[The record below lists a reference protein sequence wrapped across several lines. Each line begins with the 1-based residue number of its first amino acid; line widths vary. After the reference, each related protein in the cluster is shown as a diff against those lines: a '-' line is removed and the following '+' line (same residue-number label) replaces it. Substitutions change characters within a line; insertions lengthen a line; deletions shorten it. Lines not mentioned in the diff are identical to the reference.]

1 MPPVILAVDQG
12 SSSSRCV
19 VFDAKLE
26 PVAVAS
32 RPVASAFAAPGRVEH
47 DAGEIIDGVLGCVR
61 EALAAA
67 DADWPDVAGIGLAA
81 QTETF
86 VVWDAATGQPVYP
99 AISWRDTRTADAC
112 EKLRAAGH
120 EAAVRA
126 TTGLPLEA
134 AFSASKLSWLLDE
147 LRGARAAADRG
158 RLLFGDIGCWLTWR
172 LSGGAAHVTDPSMAS
187 RTMLFDLARGC
198 WDESMIDLFGV
209 PAQML
214 PEVLPSAGQ
223 IAVTDASVCGGRAM
237 IGAIVGD
244 QQAALFGH
252 RCVREGMAKL
262 TLGTG
267 AFLWCNAGR
276 RPPRAAPA
284 GVVSTC
290 AWQIGDQTTYAL
302 EGFVP
307 NAGSVTTWLRRLG
320 VLGAQEWPVIR
331 PGALARPA
339 AEAPW
344 CVPALFGLGTPSWAP
359 LAVAPIGGLTADST
373 GADVAEAAMIGA
385 AHQIADA
392 VDAVAAGLAGPLE
405 TLRVDG
411 GLGRNDSVLQALA
424 DLSGRCLERT
434 SSAEVTA
441 LGAASLAGLATGQ
454 WDQAGLAGLPVR
466 TDRTVRPCLPAD
478 RRDAARN
485 AWREL
490 LAEVAGRASRDH
502 GQAAGTAS

>member
-1 MPPVILAVDQG
+1 MPRVILAVDQG

-19 VFDAKLE
+19 VFDAGLE

-32 RPVASAFAAPGRVEH
+32 RPVASAFPAPGRVEH
-47 DAGEIIDGVLGCVR
+47 DARELVDGVLGCLR
-61 EALAAA
+61 EALATAG
-67 DADWPDVAGIGLAA
+67 ADWPDVTGIGLAA

-86 VVWDAATGQPVYP
+86 VVWHAATGQPVYP
-99 AISWRDTRTADAC
+99 AISWRDTRTAVAC

-120 EAAVRA
+120 EPAVRA

-147 LRGARAAADRG
+147 LPGARAAADRG

-172 LSGGAAHVTDPSMAS
+172 LSGGTAHVTDPSMAS

-198 WDESMIDLFGV
+198 WDESMLDLFGV

-214 PEVLPSAGQ
+214 PKVVPSAGR
-223 IAVTDASVCGGRAM
+223 IAVTDASVCGGRAT
-237 IGAIVGD
+237 IGAIIGD

-252 RCVREGMAKL
+252 RCLREGMAKL

-267 AFLWCNAGR
+267 AFLWCNAGT
-276 RPPRAAPA
+276 RPPDAAPD

-290 AWQIGDQTTYAL
+290 AWQIGETITYAL

-307 NAGSVTTWLRRLG
+307 NAGSVTIWLRRLG
-320 VLGAQEWPVIR
+320 ALGARAWPVIR

-339 AEAPW
+339 GTAPW

-359 LAVAPIGGLTADST
+359 LAAAEIGALTADST
-373 GADVAEAAMIGA
+373 GADIAEAAMIGV
-385 AHQIADA
+385 AHQIVDA
-392 VDAVAAGLAGPLE
+392 VDAVAAGLAGPVG
-405 TLRVDG
+405 TIRVDG
-411 GLGRNDSVLQALA
+411 GLGRNDSVLQAIA
-424 DLSGRCLERT
+424 DLSGLCLERT
-434 SSAEVTA
+434 ASAEVTA
-441 LGAASLAGLATGQ
+441 LGAGSLAGLGAGQ
-454 WDQAGLAGLPVR
+454 WDRAALASLPVLA
-466 TDRTVRPCLPAD
+466 DRIVRPSLPAHH
-478 RRDAARN
+478 RDAARN

-490 LAEVAGRASRDH
+490 LTDVVSRPAGDV